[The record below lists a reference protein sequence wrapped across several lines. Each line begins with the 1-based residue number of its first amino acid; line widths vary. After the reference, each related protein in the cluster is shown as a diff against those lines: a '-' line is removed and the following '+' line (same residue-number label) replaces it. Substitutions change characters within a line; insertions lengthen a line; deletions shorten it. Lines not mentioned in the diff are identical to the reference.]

1 MAFRAHPGDC
11 GGLLDSTA
19 AAAPSHPDA
28 FQYEISVPES
38 GRSVVVGEHE
48 LPSELDPLRQ
58 RLSQGGQAEPPS
70 RRG

>member
-1 MAFRAHPGDC
+1 MPVVAKRSRYVMVA
-11 GGLLDSTA
+11 LKS
-19 AAAPSHPDA
+19 APVNPDA

-70 RRG
+70 RQG